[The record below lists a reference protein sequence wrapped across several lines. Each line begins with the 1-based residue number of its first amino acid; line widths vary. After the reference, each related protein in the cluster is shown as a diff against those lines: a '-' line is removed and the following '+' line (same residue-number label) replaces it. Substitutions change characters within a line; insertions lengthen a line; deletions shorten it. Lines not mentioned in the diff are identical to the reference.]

1 VAAANDNPAL
11 EAFLRSIPLFS
22 LMEPPDMLEL
32 LRLLRPVELVPGQVL
47 FRQGEPGNAM
57 WVLGSTAEVSI
68 SATPKGGKRPSVI
81 AYARGGDT
89 VGEMALIDD
98 GARSGTAVVV
108 QGGHAHQ
115 IDAVDFHALR
125 QSHSPP
131 VFKILR
137 RLSMELCAKLR
148 ATSDRIVPPSGQ
160 APAAPAPTAGKRA
173 SDADVDAFRPLAKL
187 PRVVKLALA
196 QKVTVIQL
204 DGVQP
209 LFAEG
214 DVGDAAYFVTAGEVT
229 VGRNG
234 KTLATMGPGSMI
246 GLVSVIDKGRRSASC
261 LSQGTAR
268 LLRLSRADFE
278 ALFSAGNAF
287 AFDLVDL
294 VCRQLVSHLRATNEL
309 IPSPGSFEARLTPP
323 QPMPAIR
330 EAELLHQAEI
340 LPLDLEL
347 ELDDGE
353 IMLAG
358 PLLTESR

>member
-1 VAAANDNPAL
+1 VADNPAL
-11 EAFLRSIPLFS
+11 ETFLRSIPLFS

-32 LRLLRPVELVPGQVL
+32 LRLLRPVDLAAGQVL

-81 AYARGGDT
+81 AYARTGET

-125 QSHSPP
+125 QGHSQP

-137 RLSMELCAKLR
+137 RLCMELCAKLR

-160 APAAPAPTAGKRA
+160 APVAPALASGKRA
-173 SDADVDAFRPLAKL
+173 SDADVESFGPLAKF

-196 QKVTVIQL
+196 QKLTVIEL
-204 DGVQP
+204 DGVGP

-214 DVGDAAYFVTAGEVT
+214 DFGDAAYFVTQGEVT

-234 KTLATMGPGSMI
+234 KTLATLGPGSI
-246 GLVSVIDKGRRSASC
+246 LGLVSVLDKGRRSASC
-261 LSQGTAR
+261 LSQGSAR
-268 LLRLSRADFE
+268 LLRLSRTDFE
-278 ALFSAGNAF
+278 SLFSAGNAF
-287 AFDLVDL
+287 ALDLVDL
-294 VCRQLVSHLRATNEL
+294 VCRQLVAHLRATNEL
-309 IPSPGSFEARLTPP
+309 IPRPGGLH
-323 QPMPAIR
+323 AIPGVDL
-330 EAELLHQAEI
+330 ASQAEV

-347 ELDDGE
+347 TLD
-353 IMLAG
+353 
-358 PLLTESR
+358 PC

>member
-1 VAAANDNPAL
+1 VAHPDDNPAL

-22 LMEPPDMLEL
+22 LMESGDMLEL

-57 WVLGSTAEVSI
+57 WVLGSTTEVSI
-68 SATPKGGKRPSVI
+68 SATPKGGKRPLVI
-81 AYARGGDT
+81 AYARAGET

-115 IDAVDFHALR
+115 IEAVDFHALR

-137 RLSMELCAKLR
+137 RLSAELCAKLR

-160 APAAPAPTAGKRA
+160 APAAPAPTTGKRA
-173 SDADVDAFRPLAKL
+173 SDADLDAFRPLAKL

-196 QKVTVIQL
+196 QKLTVIEL
-204 DGVQP
+204 EGVQA

-214 DVGDAAYFVTAGEVT
+214 DSGDAAYLVTAGEVM

-234 KTLATMGPGSMI
+234 KTLATMGPGSML

-261 LSQGTAR
+261 LSQGPAR
-268 LLRLSRADFE
+268 LLRLSRPDFE
-278 ALFSAGNAF
+278 ALFGAGNAF
-287 AFDLVDL
+287 ALDLVDL
-294 VCRQLVSHLRATNEL
+294 VCRQLVAHLRATNEL
-309 IPSPGSFEARLTPP
+309 IPRPGSLEARLTPP
-323 QPMPAIR
+323 QPIAAIHL
-330 EAELLHQAEI
+330 EDLASQAEV

-347 ELDDGE
+347 TLD
-353 IMLAG
+353 
-358 PLLTESR
+358 PLSSESR